1 MIVLKKKMSNLY
13 VTIIINILF
22 FWVPMMF
29 FIWLY
34 FHANNRQHISISLF
48 AALLLFAGGI
58 YMIYDQ
64 ISKTPTVELDDEK
77 INFNNKKYYWT
88 DLTSI
93 DLWKTVGAGRGRL
106 PATILTFNKKEII
119 YFFDSY
125 YTNTNEAKNF
135 LQQKIIDKKE
145 TIEESVFDDVN
156 EELIKND
163 FYEVYKGNE
172 FTSPVGIFLWMF
184 LILLLYIIVLGWQKD
199 SMFLIIS
206 FSCFSFLWFLLIS
219 YLANYAKLSKDYLI
233 IKNTHFFWKNEVFKI
248 SNINEII
255 VIGNNKL
262 IKIIIKDLNYKQVP
276 LGYLKKNRFKD
287 LENRLE
293 EYGVK
298 IQKQLYY

>member
-1 MIVLKKKMSNLY
+1 MSNLY

-233 IKNTHFFWKNEVFKI
+233 IKNKHFFWKNEVFKI

>member
-1 MIVLKKKMSNLY
+1 MSNLY